1 MNRIN
6 HLFETRSGGILSIYF
21 TAGYPGR
28 NDTAG
33 IIRSLAGA
41 GADMI
46 EIGIPF
52 SDPMAD
58 GPVIQH
64 SSDKALRNGMSLKLL
79 FDQIRN
85 IRSDVDIPLLLMGY
99 LNPVLQYGLEQFC
112 ADCEAS
118 GIDGLILPDLPLEV
132 YLGESGLLQ
141 NNPNNHNHHNNHNN
155 HNPSKLFSRHNLHNI
170 FLISPQTGTDRI
182 RKIDDAGKGFIYM
195 VSSSS
200 TTGVKGNFSED
211 QTGYFKRVGDM
222 QLKNP
227 RLIGFGISSR
237 ENFVTACTY
246 AQGAIIG
253 SAFVKMLGAYGY
265 SDKMVKE
272 FVGGIK

>member
-6 HLFETRSGGILSIYF
+6 HLFETRSGRILSIYF
-21 TAGYPGR
+21 TAGFPGR

-33 IIRSLAGA
+33 IIKSLADA
-41 GADMI
+41 GADMV

-58 GPVIQH
+58 GPVIQS
-64 SSDKALRNGMSLKLL
+64 SSDRALKNGMSLRLL
-79 FDQIRN
+79 FEQIRD
-85 IRSDVDIPLLLMGY
+85 IRSAVDIPLLLMGY

-112 ADCEAS
+112 YDCEAI

-132 YLGESGLLQ
+132 YLGESGSLLNHHNQ
-141 NNPNNHNHHNNHNN
+141 HNHHNNHNL
-155 HNPSKLFSRHNLHNI
+155 SGLFARHNLHNI
-170 FLISPQTGTDRI
+170 LLISPQTSSDRI
-182 RKIDDAGKGFIYM
+182 RKIDSISSGFIYM

-200 TTGVKGNFSED
+200 TTGVKGGFSPD
-211 QTGYFKRVGDM
+211 QAGYFNRVIEM

-227 RLIGFGISSR
+227 RLIGFGISNR
-237 ENFVTACTY
+237 ESFAAACSY

-253 SAFVKMLGAYGY
+253 SAFVKMLGERGY
-265 SDKMVKE
+265 SDKAVQE
-272 FVGGIK
+272 FIVELK